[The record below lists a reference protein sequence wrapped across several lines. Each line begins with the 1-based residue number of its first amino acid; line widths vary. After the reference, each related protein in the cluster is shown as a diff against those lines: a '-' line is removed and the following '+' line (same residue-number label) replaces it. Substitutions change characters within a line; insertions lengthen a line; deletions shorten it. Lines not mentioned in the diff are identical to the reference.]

1 MSFRRPFRRARLIG
15 LLLLAGPPCAAQSTV
30 STAQST
36 VLTAQSTQS
45 TAVAGQLLSTRDG
58 HPLAHAK
65 VTLSPSLS
73 GTSSKQRQE
82 TTTDDAGRF
91 HFDAVPPGKYG
102 LTGTA
107 PGYLPSAYLEHE
119 GFSTA
124 IVTGVVEVATDNL
137 VLQLNP
143 KALIAGRITDEAGD
157 PVAHANVALYRED
170 PSAATKVS
178 RYRNARSDDIGG
190 FEFASLAPGRYY
202 LSASATPW
210 YAVHPSPDPPNG
222 AVPYRSAV
230 DPALDVA
237 FPLTFYPHALSSAD
251 ATAITV
257 RGGDEVAADLQLIP
271 ERAVSLQLPAPAP
284 GQPPRRYFQLLQ
296 PVFSNE
302 EPVPAPTDYGNGSA
316 RISGIPPGHY
326 QLREIGR
333 SSLLPSKMRPIDLS
347 TDSALPTDD
356 DAADNAS
363 LAKVTV
369 KLHAES
375 GAGLPSPLAVR
386 LSRADD
392 GSPNGFGQ
400 LWQNPEN
407 GIVSFENVPAGVY
420 QLNAV
425 ADGRF
430 LRVVQ
435 IAVAGK
441 AASDRR
447 LHLTGAEPVAVD
459 LTISARSTR
468 IEGFARHGGKPD
480 AGALVLLVPA
490 NKDSGPELFRRDQ
503 SDLDGSFT
511 LQNVMPGNYLL
522 VVIDNGWG
530 LRWTDTATL
539 TPYLLHA
546 LPVRVEE
553 AAPAL
558 LHLPETLNAQP
569 R

>member
-1 MSFRRPFRRARLIG
+1 M
-15 LLLLAGPPCAAQSTV
+15 
-30 STAQST
+30 
-36 VLTAQSTQS
+36 
-45 TAVAGQLLSTRDG
+45 
-58 HPLAHAK
+58 AK
-65 VTLSPSLS
+65 VT
-73 GTSSKQRQE
+73 
-82 TTTDDAGRF
+82 
-91 HFDAVPPGKYG
+91 
-102 LTGTA
+102 
-107 PGYLPSAYLEHE
+107 
-119 GFSTA
+119 
-124 IVTGVVEVATDNL
+124 I
-137 VLQLNP
+137 
-143 KALIAGRITDEAGD
+143 
-157 PVAHANVALYRED
+157 
-170 PSAATKVS
+170 
-178 RYRNARSDDIGG
+178 
-190 FEFASLAPGRYY
+190 
-202 LSASATPW
+202 
-210 YAVHPSPDPPNG
+210 
-222 AVPYRSAV
+222 
-230 DPALDVA
+230 
-237 FPLTFYPHALSSAD
+237 
-251 ATAITV
+251 
-257 RGGDEVAADLQLIP
+257 
-271 ERAVSLQLPAPAP
+271 
-284 GQPPRRYFQLLQ
+284 
-296 PVFSNE
+296 
-302 EPVPAPTDYGNGSA
+302 
-316 RISGIPPGHY
+316 
-326 QLREIGR
+326 
-333 SSLLPSKMRPIDLS
+333 
-347 TDSALPTDD
+347 
-356 DAADNAS
+356 
-363 LAKVTV
+363 

-407 GIVSFENVPAGVY
+407 GTVSFENVPAGVY

-511 LQNVMPGNYLL
+511 LQNIMPGNYLL
-522 VVIDNGWG
+522 VAIDNGWG

-558 LHLPETLNAQP
+558 LRLPETLNAQP